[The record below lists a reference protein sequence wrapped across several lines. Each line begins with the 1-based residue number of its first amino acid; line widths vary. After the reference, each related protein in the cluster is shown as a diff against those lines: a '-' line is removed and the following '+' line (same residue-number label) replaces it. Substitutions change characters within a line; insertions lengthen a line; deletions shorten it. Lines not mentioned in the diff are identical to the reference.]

1 MTEKEAGRE
10 SLSTSSFSKC
20 SQRLRLTQATL
31 KLLCKHACCLKL
43 LERQKQRETDLL
55 PLFFFF
61 YFSNACTRTRP
72 MQEPGTQS
80 GSWFRWAVRTQV
92 FILSCCVPKC
102 VESKMESEG
111 QVLSAA
117 ASQCLRYPHPIVG
130 CLVLVPATL
139 LPAQIPAHTYVEG
152 QQVTA
157 QTHKKDSVGVLDS

>member
-130 CLVLVPATL
+130 CLFLVPATL